1 MGTSVST
8 EGTAPAAGMVSNTMV
23 AGVELGDPVLAEN
36 VRDGLAAVETLM
48 VEELS
53 DGEDF
58 LTEAALH
65 LAKAGGKRF
74 RPLFAVLTGQLGPKP
89 NDPSIVTAATVV
101 ELVHLATLYHDD
113 VMDEATVRRGAPS
126 ANVRWGNSV
135 AILAGDY
142 LFAHASRLTSTLGPS
157 AVEVIAKTFAELVT
171 GQMRETIGAS
181 EKKDP
186 IEHYLRVVWEKTGSL
201 IAASGRFGG
210 TFSGAGNDQIERL
223 ERLGDAVGVAFQI
236 VDDIIDIA
244 SDTTDS
250 GKTPGTDLR
259 EGVHTL
265 PVLYALKGEGPDAT
279 ASANSSSVLSKTRS
293 WSQKLSNCSNGR
305 RAWTPPRRPCRPT
318 SIKRTPSWRRC
329 RRALPTRHS
338 DAWSI
343 SLSLAS
349 GRHREP
355 PDLLVR

>member
-8 EGTAPAAGMVSNTMV
+8 EGAASAAGTVSNTVV
-23 AGVELGDPVLAEN
+23 AGVELGDPALADN

-74 RPLFAVLTGQLGPKP
+74 RPLFAVLTGQLGPRP

-171 GQMRETIGAS
+171 GQMRETIGVS

-186 IEHYLRVVWEKTGSL
+186 IDHYLRVVWEKTGSL
-201 IAASGRFGG
+201 IAAAGRFGG
-210 TFSGAGNDQIERL
+210 TFSGADEEQIERL

-244 SDTTDS
+244 SDETDS

-265 PVLYALKGEGPDAT
+265 PVLYALQGEGADADRLRELLVGPLEDE
-279 ASANSSSVLSKTRS
+279 ALVAEALELLKRSSGMDAARKTL
-293 WSQKLSNCSNGR
+293 QTYVDQAHTEL
-305 RAWTPPRRPCRPT
+305 A
-318 SIKRTPSWRRC
+318 
-329 RRALPTRHS
+329 ALPQGPANEALR
-338 DAWSI
+338 
-343 SLSLAS
+343 
-349 GRHREP
+349 R
-355 PDLLVR
+355 LVDFTVARVG

>member
-8 EGTAPAAGMVSNTMV
+8 EGTAPAAGTVSNTMV

-74 RPLFAVLTGQLGPKP
+74 RPLFAVLTGQLGQP

-186 IEHYLRVVWEKTGSL
+186 VEHYLRVVWEKTGSL
-201 IAASGRFGG
+201 IAAAAGSAALSRVPTTSRSSGWNASEMRWASPSRSS
-210 TFSGAGNDQIERL
+210 TTSSTSLRMPPTRARL
-223 ERLGDAVGVAFQI
+223 PAPTCAR
-236 VDDIIDIA
+236 A
-244 SDTTDS
+244 ST
-250 GKTPGTDLR
+250 
-259 EGVHTL
+259 
-265 PVLYALKGEGPDAT
+265 
-279 ASANSSSVLSKTRS
+279 
-293 WSQKLSNCSNGR
+293 
-305 RAWTPPRRPCRPT
+305 PCRCCT
-318 SIKRTPSWRRC
+318 
-329 RRALPTRHS
+329 H
-338 DAWSI
+338 
-343 SLSLAS
+343 
-349 GRHREP
+349 
-355 PDLLVR
+355 